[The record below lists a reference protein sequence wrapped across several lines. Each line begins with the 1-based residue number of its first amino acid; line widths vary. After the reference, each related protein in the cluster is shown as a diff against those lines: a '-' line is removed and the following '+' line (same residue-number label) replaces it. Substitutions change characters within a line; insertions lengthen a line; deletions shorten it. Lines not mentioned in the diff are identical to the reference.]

1 MGKKEPRIDP
11 PEYKSIFKLCILN
24 EWVEPDTDGDN
35 EWVLTRKGQTIRL
48 ILDELHKKGKVAR
61 LENPNLYKKSASEN
75 LAELIL
81 TIFGRVK
88 KFDD

>member
-11 PEYKSIFKLCILN
+11 PEYTLMMEMCILN
-24 EWVEPDTDGDN
+24 HWVEPIPGKGKW
-35 EWVLTRKGQTIRL
+35 ELTRKGQTLRL
-48 ILDELHKKGKVAR
+48 ILDELYKKGKVAR
-61 LENPNLYKKSASEN
+61 LENPNLYKKTTTEN

-81 TIFGRVK
+81 LFFGRVK